1 MRPEEKAA
9 QALVSRFSS
18 PCAHLLESIASVA
31 MEYVNP
37 SQLMLNPRRTAQIE
51 ERLNGLVSLLQASG
65 ELPPQSQGQQQDGS
79 TPGDYDESNITSSQM
94 TESPIASNPAP
105 VQSQQTA
112 KEWFIPATYNSFG
125 AANCICRPAPG
136 DAPPPPETDD
146 VALEI
151 YRTQLQQLY
160 PFVVIPPSIT
170 AAQLGVAR
178 PFLMSAIRMVTS
190 FRSLRSMRAQMYA
203 LKMHISDFMLIRSE
217 RSMDLLQGIIV
228 ILGWYQYH
236 CFTHAQLHNLLSLA
250 ISLIG
255 EMGLN
260 RHPIIHEGTRLM
272 AAQPPAPLV
281 RNSDE
286 RRAFLGVWFL
296 ASSMSTVFGRIE
308 PMRYTSYVRECVTI
322 LEKNMEYQTD
332 VNLVFLLRIQH
343 LTQRISEL
351 NPRDNTIEEFTSIP
365 KAPTAVYIS
374 AFQSELDELRASLP
388 EHLRNDNIITMYFNT
403 ARLRLYE
410 PPVVDRNLIAS
421 LADAF
426 TMNNTGGGTPLD
438 RLYNTSAALTGWFE
452 TWFVVP
458 VSQYALQP
466 TAVGAQLVYALT
478 MLGRW
483 AQLVAPKPVGEPED
497 TQRGTTG
504 LPSFEPKPQNAQGT
518 AASPQTVDH
527 GVIPPRLPC
536 PLAPAE
542 IDPDLP
548 AAVAHLRAQLKT
560 HPGLMVNVGEILL
573 AICNRFE
580 QTNATFQISSTDSR
594 KDEANVWSMTAL
606 RVRITKAKLERWAE
620 LVSKEGE
627 NHSPGQQLKADMD
640 TSMSGWNAGPS
651 SAPASGMMQT
661 DGGAWQGMDSN
672 VPADQMQNVYGSTPW
687 RSDLLTGVDPAVW
700 FDGYLDWGA
709 VIMNSMGTVEQ

>member
-1 MRPEEKAA
+1 MA
-9 QALVSRFSS
+9 F
-18 PCAHLLESIASVA
+18 
-31 MEYVNP
+31 VNP
-37 SQLMLNPRRTAQIE
+37 NQLILKHRRTAQIE

-65 ELPPQSQGQQQDGS
+65 ELPHQAQGQHDGS
-79 TPGDYDESNITSSQM
+79 TPGDYDESNLTSSQM
-94 TESPIASNPAP
+94 TESPISHNATP
-105 VQSQQTA
+105 SQPQQLH
-112 KEWFIPATYNSFG
+112 KEWHIPPTYNSFG

-146 VALEI
+146 VALET
-151 YRTQLQQLY
+151 YKTQLQHLF
-160 PFVVIPPSIT
+160 PFVIIPTNVT
-170 AAQLGVAR
+170 AAQLGATR

-203 LKMHISDFMLIRSE
+203 LKKHISDYMLIRSE
-217 RSMDLLQGIIV
+217 RSMDLLLGIIV

-260 RHPIIHEGTRLM
+260 RHAIIHEGTRQM
-272 AAQPPAPLV
+272 AAQPPAPSA
-281 RNSDE
+281 RSSEE
-286 RRAFLGVWFL
+286 RRAFIGVWFL
-296 ASSMSTVFGRIE
+296 ASSMSTVFGRID

-322 LEKNMEYQTD
+322 LETDMEYETD
-332 VNLVFLLRIQH
+332 VILVFLLRIQY

-351 NPRDNTIEEFTSIP
+351 NPKDNTIEEFTSIP
-365 KAPTAVYIS
+365 KAPTAVYVS
-374 AFQSELDELRASLP
+374 VFQNELEELRAKLP
-388 EHLRNDNIITMYFNT
+388 VHLRNDNIIQMYFNT

-410 PPVVDRNLIAS
+410 PPVVDKDLIAS
-421 LADAF
+421 LADDF
-426 TMNNTGGGTPLD
+426 TLNNAGGGTPLD
-438 RLYNTSAALTGWFE
+438 RLYNTSAAITGWFE
-452 TWFVVP
+452 NWFVVP
-458 VSQYALQP
+458 VAQYACQT
-466 TAVGAQLVYALT
+466 TAVASQLVYALT

-504 LPSFEPKPQNAQGT
+504 LASFEPKPQNARKT
-518 AASPQTVDH
+518 AASPQNVDQCSMPH
-527 GVIPPRLPC
+527 PIPGPMTPADGVF
-536 PLAPAE
+536 
-542 IDPDLP
+542 DPDLP

-580 QTNATFQISSTDSR
+580 QANATFQISSTDTR
-594 KDEANVWSMTAL
+594 NDEANVWSMTAIK
-606 RVRITKAKLERWAE
+606 VRITKAKLERWAE

-627 NHSPGQQLKADMD
+627 GHSPGQQLKADMD
-640 TSMSGWNAGPS
+640 TSMSGWTVGPETAPT
-651 SAPASGMMQT
+651 SAMMQT
-661 DGGAWQGMDSN
+661 GSGPWQGMDPN
-672 VPADQMQNVYGSTPW
+672 MPADQMQNVYGSTPW